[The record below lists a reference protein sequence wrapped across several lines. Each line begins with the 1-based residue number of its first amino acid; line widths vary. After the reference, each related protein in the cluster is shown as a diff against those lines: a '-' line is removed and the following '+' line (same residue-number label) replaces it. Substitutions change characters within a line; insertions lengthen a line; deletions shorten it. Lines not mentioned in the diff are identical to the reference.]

1 MDKEEFCSAYVAWF
15 PENEERYREHKREF
29 PHILLHVFSVFA
41 VNIPMAEA
49 YEGKDRAGFE
59 KFCSFIEDVWTKA
72 DDEVLYVLDKTVRNP
87 AYVHIC
93 GFLSAA
99 FF

>member
-59 KFCSFIEDVWTKA
+59 KFCSSTLQDMRNRLMLNRKTNFFIIK
-72 DDEVLYVLDKTVRNP
+72 L
-87 AYVHIC
+87 
-93 GFLSAA
+93 A
-99 FF
+99 FDNI